1 MTVDLA
7 GYIWFGIA
15 VALAVAGLVYI
26 GYEHHK
32 YPSGDSLFLI
42 WPLVIVSALW
52 PLSLVV
58 AVLSTPFWVGVGI
71 AELSD
76 TREEKRR
83 KMRADEREA
92 LVRLRDSFGGSEP
105 EWSILDEQIKS
116 MA

>member
-7 GYIWFGIA
+7 GYIWFGVA
-15 VALAVAGLVYI
+15 VALMVVGLIYI

-32 YPSGDSLFLI
+32 WPSSDLI
-42 WPLVIVSALW
+42 DMILPLVIVSALW
-52 PLSLVV
+52 PLSIVV
-58 AVLSTPFWVGVGI
+58 AVLSTPFWVGVGL

-76 TREEKRR
+76 MKEEKRK

-92 LVRLRDSFGGSEP
+92 LIRLRDSFDRSEP
-105 EWSILDEQIKS
+105 EWSILDEQIKN